1 VIEIQRRWAL
11 SNSVTSL
18 RSTLGGRGGYIPSSP
33 RPADFLEILDLDLIA
48 ASAVL
53 LLAAAPASSQTPP
66 QLVLQG
72 VTLDMTRAQ
81 AADAAIA
88 AGGRCDRVGVPDSL
102 APLLCGFGGDRL
114 RVAFVPGPAGHA
126 IVRNVTLLARSQP
139 PHQIDVERLQPSLL
153 ATYGTPVELRQTRVG
168 FEACWVQD
176 FQRLTVEAKPRLLS
190 MRLDA
195 RDPARESKES
205 ECR

>member
-1 VIEIQRRWAL
+1 
-11 SNSVTSL
+11 L
-18 RSTLGGRGGYIPSSP
+18 RSTLAGSALYIRGEVRIA
-33 RPADFLEILDLDLIA
+33 RFLEISHVDLIT

-53 LLAAAPASSQTPP
+53 VLAATPAPAETPP

-72 VTLDMTRAQ
+72 VTIDMSRAQ

-88 AGGRCDRVGVPDSL
+88 AGGRCDRVGLPDSL
-102 APLLCGFGGDRL
+102 APLLCTFGGDRL

-126 IVRNVTLLARSQP
+126 VVRNATLTARSQP
-139 PHQIDVERLQPSLL
+139 PHQIDVERLQPRLI
-153 ATYGTPVELRQTRVG
+153 ATYGTPVELRPNRLG

-195 RDPARESKES
+195 RDAGRESKES

>member
-1 VIEIQRRWAL
+1 MLAATPAAAAE
-11 SNSVTSL
+11 
-18 RSTLGGRGGYIPSSP
+18 PSS
-33 RPADFLEILDLDLIA
+33 
-48 ASAVL
+48 
-53 LLAAAPASSQTPP
+53 P

-72 VTLDMTRAQ
+72 VTLDMNRAQ

-88 AGGRCDRVGVPDSL
+88 AGGRCDRVGLPDSL
-102 APLLCGFGGDRL
+102 APLLCNFGTDRL
-114 RVAFVPGPAGHA
+114 RMAFVPGPGGRSV
-126 IVRNVTLLARSQP
+126 VRNATLIARSQP
-139 PHQIDVERLQPSLL
+139 PHQIDVERLQPHLI
-153 ATYGTPVELRQTRVG
+153 ATYGTPVELRPNRLG

-195 RDPARESKES
+195 RDAGRESKES